1 MHSYKYTKLST
12 YMHIYELLNI
22 LLFIG
27 KIIHFFGKIIYYL
40 KMKYN
45 IIKINFF
52 LKIFYILI
60 LLF

>member
-52 LKIFYILI
+52 F
-60 LLF
+60 